1 MILRIESLKAG
12 QYELSIDAKPVASFS
27 REELQHGVNLA
38 LYKTPMLDQAR
49 SIDWTEDRRATLD
62 QARFI
67 LSAEAKASPTSA
79 IAEAT
84 LRQAQDELAVTVRK
98 DLDLKPHHFDLRR
111 Q

>member
-1 MILRIESLKAG
+1 
-12 QYELSIDAKPVASFS
+12 VASFS

-38 LYKTPMLDQAR
+38 LYKTPMLDQAH

-84 LRQAQDELAVTVRK
+84 LQQAQDELATAVRK
-98 DLDLKPHHFDLRR
+98 DSARSRTTSNCGASNSHTMAIHRVSDE
-111 Q
+111 